1 LRTWRAGKRPAD
13 ITPEPKPHQAD
24 TRESAPASK
33 ESHLL
38 ELQRS
43 AGNRAVQQL
52 LPQSGESIPQPQAQK
67 LGAAF
72 GKDLSQVR
80 IHHDAEAAELASE
93 AGANAFTT
101 GRDIYFAEGMYAP
114 QTPDGEELLAH
125 ELTHVFQQESAGTEE
140 DAVSHSQDAAEVEA
154 RNIASFVLTQDRVP
168 GITVAGKGIQRDDT
182 DRDKSAAD
190 PYGPLLGAFAKNFP
204 DAAKLIATN
213 QIAMK
218 LVKEAET
225 AGVKYGG
232 FAEDGP
238 SKDPWPYTVGDSVYI
253 PKARTDKVV
262 AASDFLFELNNA
274 VRRPKFAALEAEA
287 HKGKKSTLTAKDY
300 ARKNVELEV
309 EGMLRAG
316 EIWFDMKK
324 QAPRGQNWDVYDK
337 DFFLAQYK
345 AFREGKATKD
355 EIIDSVLKSKYTTG
369 VDKGKTVGQFYEDQF
384 KSLNSGS

>member
-1 LRTWRAGKRPAD
+1 LRTWRGRRPAD
-13 ITPEPKPHQAD
+13 LTPEPKPHQPD
-24 TRESAPASK
+24 TSEAAPESK
-33 ESHLL
+33 ESRLL

-43 AGNRAVQQL
+43 VGNRAVQQMV
-52 LPQSGESIPQPQAQK
+52 PQSGESIPQPQAQK

-72 GKDLSQVR
+72 GKDLSDVR
-80 IHHDAEAAELASE
+80 VHHDAEAAELSSE
-93 AGANAFTT
+93 VGANAFTT

-114 QTPDGEELLAH
+114 NTPDGEELLAH
-125 ELTHVFQQESAGTEE
+125 EVTHVFQQKLTGAEE
-140 DAVSHSQDAAEVEA
+140 GAISHSEDAAEFEA
-154 RNIASFVLTQDRVP
+154 RNVVSSILAQERVS
-168 GITVAGKGIQRDDT
+168 GITVAGKGIQRDDAA
-182 DRDKSAAD
+182 RDKSAAD

-204 DAAKLIATN
+204 DAAKLISTN
-213 QIAMK
+213 QAAMK

-238 SKDPWPYTVGDSVYI
+238 SKDTWPYTVGDKVYV
-253 PKARTDKVV
+253 PKARTDKVL

-287 HKGKKSTLTAKDY
+287 RKGKKSTLTAKDY
-300 ARKNVELEV
+300 ARRNVELEV

-324 QAPRGQNWDVYDK
+324 QAPHAQNWDVYDK

-345 AFREGKATKD
+345 AFKEGKTTKN
-355 EIIDSVLKSKYTTG
+355 EIIDKVLKWVYTTG
-369 VDKGKTVGQFYEDQF
+369 TDKGKTTEQFYEEQF
-384 KSLNSGS
+384 KSLNS